1 MSKSK
6 KKLLSLVTG
15 GAGFVGSH
23 VVDKLIKLNHDVIVV
38 DDYSTGKRENQ
49 NKEAIYLTMDIS
61 KNGNVES
68 LNKAHNFNGFIFHCA
83 AKARIQPSFT
93 EPRLYF
99 NSNVVGTFNV
109 LELARKQPIKNFIY
123 LSSSSIYG
131 HTGLPLNTPIKEK
144 QPKNPCSPY
153 SFQKLMG
160 EQLVQS
166 YYKLYKLPCVICR
179 LFNVYGK
186 RQLTTGAYA
195 TVIGIFMRQKRQG
208 KKLTIVKP
216 GTQRR
221 DFTHVSDTVRGLV
234 KAAKF
239 SNKCAMIFNIGT
251 GKNYSVIDIA
261 NIIHRDHWLIDERK
275 GEYPY
280 TLADITLAGKFLKY
294 TPKVDTIE
302 KGIALC

>member
-23 VVDKLIKLNHDVIVV
+23 VVDKLIKLNHNVIVV
-38 DDYSTGKRENQ
+38 DDYSTGKKENE
-49 NKEAIYLTMDIS
+49 NKEATYLTMDIS
-61 KNGNVES
+61 KSENIKS
-68 LNKAHNFNGFIFHCA
+68 LKNAYHFDGFIFHCA

-109 LELARKQPIKNFIY
+109 LELARKNPIKNFIY

-131 HTGLPLNTPIKEK
+131 HTGLPLNTPLKEK

-153 SFQKLMG
+153 SFQKLIG
-160 EQLVQS
+160 EELVQS

-195 TVIGIFMRQKRQG
+195 TVIGIFMRQKKET
-208 KKLTIVKP
+208 KKLTIVSP

-221 DFTHVSDTVRGLV
+221 DFTHVSDTVSGLI
-234 KAAKF
+234 KAATFHK
-239 SNKCAMIFNIGT
+239 KCGMVFNIGS
-251 GKNYSVIDIA
+251 GKNYSILDVARVIGF
-261 NIIHRDHWLIDERK
+261 NPWFVGERK

-280 TLADITLAGKFLKY
+280 TLADITFARKFLKY
-294 TPKVDTIE
+294 IPKIDTIE